1 MKKTKKT
8 HIFENIHHTST
19 SGLLYI
25 ITIDNRAIIMKGR
38 SNNDK
43 LKRRGSKAVRDS
55 SEVPAPPSIQ
65 KSKAESAE
73 LRNSIEK
80 INDMNSSD
88 DASSGSIVYL
98 GIRYGLGL
106 YLIVYFIWKA
116 FDIRMHAIREYGY
129 VIHEFDPW
137 FNFRATEVSY

>member
-1 MKKTKKT
+1 
-8 HIFENIHHTST
+8 
-19 SGLLYI
+19 
-25 ITIDNRAIIMKGR
+25 MKGR

-65 KSKAESAE
+65 KSKAEAAE